1 MRLSLELSAPIAV
14 AQSTSTRPR
23 GWKATAPM
31 AASFNS
37 KADEELQELWDTHGD
52 HETMFWNPRMSFP
65 VPIDEMVDAEC

>member
-1 MRLSLELSAPIAV
+1 
-14 AQSTSTRPR
+14 
-23 GWKATAPM
+23 M

-65 VPIDEMVDAEC
+65 VPIDEMADAEC